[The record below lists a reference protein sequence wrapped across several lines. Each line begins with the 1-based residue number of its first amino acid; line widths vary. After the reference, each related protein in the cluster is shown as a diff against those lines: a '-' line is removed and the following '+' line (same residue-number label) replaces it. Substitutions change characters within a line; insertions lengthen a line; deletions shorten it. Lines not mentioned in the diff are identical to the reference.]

1 MCTEGEGREN
11 CNRNK
16 TPKDTPEDTTST
28 NARRL
33 TGIRAT
39 RPLTEEDIPQLR
51 EQWFQKYSDI
61 LGGAPPELLPLQE
74 VNHRIPLSD
83 EGKRYTYH
91 LPRCPGSL
99 RQQLSDKIQ
108 QYIGA
113 GWWEMKSTPQAT
125 PMLCIPKK
133 NGKLRTIVD
142 CRQWNDNTVKD
153 VTPFPKQDRI
163 RMDVTRAKYY
173 SKFDLSNAYE
183 QVQVELDDVWKM
195 VFATIFGT
203 FISQVMQQ
211 GDCNAPVMFQRL
223 MTVTFCDQL
232 GRFIHT
238 YLNNMFAYS
247 NTIEE
252 HEEHLD
258 VVFELLRKFRFYLE
272 INKCNLYAE
281 RMDCLRHIID
291 NDGVHAD
298 ADKMSR
304 IRN

>member
-1 MCTEGEGREN
+1 
-11 CNRNK
+11 
-16 TPKDTPEDTTST
+16 
-28 NARRL
+28 
-33 TGIRAT
+33 
-39 RPLTEEDIPQLR
+39 
-51 EQWFQKYSDI
+51 
-61 LGGAPPELLPLQE
+61 
-74 VNHRIPLSD
+74 
-83 EGKRYTYH
+83 
-91 LPRCPGSL
+91 
-99 RQQLSDKIQ
+99 
-108 QYIGA
+108 
-113 GWWEMKSTPQAT
+113 
-125 PMLCIPKK
+125 
-133 NGKLRTIVD
+133 
-142 CRQWNDNTVKD
+142 
-153 VTPFPKQDRI
+153 
-163 RMDVTRAKYY
+163 
-173 SKFDLSNAYE
+173 
-183 QVQVELDDVWKM
+183 M

-211 GDCNAPVMFQRL
+211 GDCNAPAMFQCL